1 MLSVVFST
9 LIVTGL
15 VLCLFGM
22 FAYNSGIVMLTIC
35 GYSCL
40 LAGLL
45 LAMGSVASKLSTT
58 IKASPEEAGVS
69 FLTTLDRL
77 RVNLLPFLL
86 LFVILSMM
94 LSTTITYREKI
105 GTGQLSTNYYLF
117 MNMNIIILCIQAL
130 ILASA
135 DAKEGSNEMSRMFST
150 FSTFLWIFNL
160 LFYIIQYNELV
171 YFTTDG

>member
-1 MLSVVFST
+1 MLSVVFAT

-45 LAMGSVASKLSTT
+45 LAMGSVASKLSTA
-58 IKASPEEAGVS
+58 IKASPGEGGS
-69 FLTTLDRL
+69 FLSSLDRL
-77 RVNLLPFLL
+77 RVNLLPFIL

-94 LSTTITYREKI
+94 LSTTIKYREKI
-105 GTGQLSTNYYLF
+105 GTGQISRNYYLF

-150 FSTFLWIFNL
+150 FSIFLWIFNL